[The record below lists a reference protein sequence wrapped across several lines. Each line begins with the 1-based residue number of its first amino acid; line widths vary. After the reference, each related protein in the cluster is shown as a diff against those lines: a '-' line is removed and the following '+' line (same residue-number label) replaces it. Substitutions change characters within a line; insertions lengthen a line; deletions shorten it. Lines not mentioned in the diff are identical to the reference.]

1 LDIEKQLIARAVV
14 HKELPEILEAG
25 ITSKFFTNELN
36 RAVFTDLMRY
46 DAEYGGAATVQVV
59 LADHPTFSFPEKA
72 EEPAEFLIDRMR
84 TAHEQM
90 VFKRAVTDMANLLA
104 GKDHEAAKQ
113 VFRETGDVLDS
124 LGLEGSVVLD
134 IGKSVDA
141 MRRRLEERANRGEGV
156 SGVPTGLASLDKA
169 TDGFQPGQL
178 VTLIAPPKTGKTM
191 VGTNVALSA
200 IKAGYSVWYWTF
212 EQTPEEIQDRVHAY
226 HTGVSMR
233 RIRHGDLTGQDRK
246 KIERSWAWMA
256 REGTPSLHIVRGRM
270 GETVRDL
277 QASVRKFQP
286 DLVVI
291 DGGYFVTD
299 EITGETL
306 DWKAVTNV
314 TQALKNMA
322 GLRKVPVFVTTQAR
336 RQPQGSS
343 LDMTSAGYSSGWE
356 QYSDVMLGFQRVKN
370 LDDTRKL
377 AILASRICAPE
388 EYLLTCDFDKGT
400 LLERLNEDDVQ
411 APRPGFLDDFDI

>member
-1 LDIEKQLIARAVV
+1 MDIEKQLIARAVV

-25 ITSKFFTNELN
+25 ISPKFFTDDLN
-36 RAVFTDLMRY
+36 RAVFTDLVRY
-46 DAEYGGAATVQVV
+46 DSEYGEVATVQVV
-59 LADHPTFSFPEKA
+59 LGDHPTFSFPEKA
-72 EEPAEFLIDRMR
+72 EEPAAFLIDRMR

-90 VFKRAVTDMANLLA
+90 VFKRGVTGVARMLA
-104 GKDHEAAKQ
+104 AEDYEGAKQ
-113 VFRETGDVLDS
+113 TFLETSDALDS
-124 LGLEGSVVLD
+124 LGLEGSTVLD
-134 IGKSVDA
+134 VGKSADA

-169 TDGFQPGQL
+169 TDGFQRRQL

-191 VGTNVALSA
+191 LATIVALNA
-200 IKAGYSVWYWTF
+200 IKAGYSVWYWTY
-212 EQTPEEIQDRVHAY
+212 EQTPEEIQDRFHVY
-226 HTGVSMR
+226 HTGTSMR
-233 RIRHGDLTGQDRK
+233 RVRQGEHTEQDRK
-246 KIERSWAWMA
+246 KLERSWAWME
-256 REGTPSLHIVRGRM
+256 REAGPSLQIVRGRM

-286 DLVVI
+286 DLVII

-314 TQALKNMA
+314 TQALKDMA
-322 GLRKVPVFVTTQAR
+322 RLRKVPVFVTTQAR

-343 LDMTSAGYSSGWE
+343 LDMTSAGYSAGWE
-356 QYSDVMLGFQRVKN
+356 QYSDVVLGFQRVKN

-388 EYLLTCDFDKGT
+388 EYILTCDFDKGT
-400 LLERLNEDDVQ
+400 LLEARDEEIDST
-411 APRPGFLDDFDI
+411 RSGIFGDFDL